1 MASCTHGHPSS
12 MEYIRSI
19 TLLFITMKV
28 IMYGMLWIL
37 ILIFGTISKGLL
49 NKNLTICKSNG
60 VGWGGGNLNFCLNP
74 IVITFTLHLPSKN
87 TSFTIFFLT
96 CTIITT
102 IWWSIAVVTIVIVA
116 LEVVPSFRTDYLL
129 VVVKYVLR
137 LGANFNNW
145 PMVIVILLS
154 NIRCPTFF
162 FDFQSNWG

>member
-1 MASCTHGHPSS
+1 
-12 MEYIRSI
+12 
-19 TLLFITMKV
+19 
-28 IMYGMLWIL
+28 
-37 ILIFGTISKGLL
+37 
-49 NKNLTICKSNG
+49 
-60 VGWGGGNLNFCLNP
+60 
-74 IVITFTLHLPSKN
+74 
-87 TSFTIFFLT
+87 
-96 CTIITT
+96 
-102 IWWSIAVVTIVIVA
+102 VTIVIVA